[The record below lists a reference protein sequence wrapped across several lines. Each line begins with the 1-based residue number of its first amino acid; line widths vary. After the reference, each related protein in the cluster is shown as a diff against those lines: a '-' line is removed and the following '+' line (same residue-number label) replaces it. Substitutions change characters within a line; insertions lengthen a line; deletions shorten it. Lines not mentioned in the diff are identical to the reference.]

1 MGSFETNNNVMYR
14 LSTIEEMKTLPVLT
28 DFYLTSVE
36 VVWTCFS
43 ILLSILHC
51 GLPLKESLM
60 VW

>member
-1 MGSFETNNNVMYR
+1 MYR
-14 LSTIEEMKTLPVLT
+14 LSGVEEMKTLPVLT

-36 VVWTCFS
+36 LVVWTCFS